1 MSDFFIEPGSKKG
14 KARKGQ
20 GFQEPERLAT
30 QGWLQDINHAIS
42 AIGWSLS
49 KFLPLDTM
57 AKSETQDMRSHSP
70 DKQRRPPIL
79 LLCTDQEATQLSGA
93 AYLKYHKAVWVE
105 HVFDPAHRS
114 HNDVTLSL
122 TGAGLLKFSTWCI
135 SLYNLR
141 YGPWQKGRWS
151 AKIRD
156 TAEYLSKNMK
166 PSDPLLLM
174 FFPSILED
182 AGRPESDNTESE
194 RQVWLSEVL
203 PNLNCVL
210 TKGPKASQ
218 SRFNSL
224 TLAHAELDK
233 EWSAMAFITSATC
246 IAEGWAQSA
255 EDLWTPD
262 SKAVIAAQVG
272 GTASR
277 TGAKEE
283 AKKDMNSDRKTSA
296 NTFHRMTRFMCTPDN
311 KNTARLM
318 FQVLQPEALRC
329 SRMLK
334 ELRGPEATR
343 SYYSSWAHWSWM
355 DTAKEHVRRL
365 SDLEGL
371 ARIGF
376 DMSIHKSE
384 EAEMIWQDTLA
395 GQMLRL
401 LLHVLKN
408 RAGAQ
413 LFHTNGFGSTA
424 GLLHE
429 DQGRRAG
436 SEVFLK
442 QMHQVA
448 VKTITSGSLLA
459 KNLLAG
465 HCSQAPVM
473 KYFLQRLYESD
484 YKVPQDV
491 QSDLMQIWSGLLNS
505 KLIEDGNRVQRDAE
519 QRQNASK
526 DLGRAEGWLGL
537 STSEL
542 LKSYDRKEVTVDTL
556 FHMTKDWD
564 TPGLFCRTTV
574 KTRASDQSETNP
586 KPKDQLLAD
595 ITGQKTW
602 PSHNHNE
609 EQEVLA
615 NFSILTH
622 AVNNGE
628 DWKKCQNSWYSGLL
642 PEGHCVLLGQPL
654 VPMLVVRTY
663 RRAALCWP
671 AHRISVPNAPDIIE
685 LQHDIRS
692 LYWIHIDDSNVEII
706 EVAAVSPLRFLVV
719 EQHFF
724 VESFIHLKQWT
735 VF

>member
-296 NTFHRMTRFMCTPDN
+296 NTFHRMTRFMCTPD
-311 KNTARLM
+311 K
-318 FQVLQPEALRC
+318 
-329 SRMLK
+329 K
-334 ELRGPEATR
+334 
-343 SYYSSWAHWSWM
+343 
-355 DTAKEHVRRL
+355 
-365 SDLEGL
+365 
-371 ARIGF
+371 
-376 DMSIHKSE
+376 
-384 EAEMIWQDTLA
+384 TL
-395 GQMLRL
+395 
-401 LLHVLKN
+401 
-408 RAGAQ
+408 
-413 LFHTNGFGSTA
+413 
-424 GLLHE
+424 
-429 DQGRRAG
+429 
-436 SEVFLK
+436 
-442 QMHQVA
+442 
-448 VKTITSGSLLA
+448 
-459 KNLLAG
+459 
-465 HCSQAPVM
+465 
-473 KYFLQRLYESD
+473 
-484 YKVPQDV
+484 
-491 QSDLMQIWSGLLNS
+491 
-505 KLIEDGNRVQRDAE
+505 
-519 QRQNASK
+519 
-526 DLGRAEGWLGL
+526 
-537 STSEL
+537 
-542 LKSYDRKEVTVDTL
+542 
-556 FHMTKDWD
+556 
-564 TPGLFCRTTV
+564 
-574 KTRASDQSETNP
+574 
-586 KPKDQLLAD
+586 
-595 ITGQKTW
+595 
-602 PSHNHNE
+602 
-609 EQEVLA
+609 
-615 NFSILTH
+615 H
-622 AVNNGE
+622 A
-628 DWKKCQNSWYSGLL
+628 
-642 PEGHCVLLGQPL
+642 
-654 VPMLVVRTY
+654 
-663 RRAALCWP
+663 
-671 AHRISVPNAPDIIE
+671 
-685 LQHDIRS
+685 
-692 LYWIHIDDSNVEII
+692 
-706 EVAAVSPLRFLVV
+706 
-719 EQHFF
+719 
-724 VESFIHLKQWT
+724 
-735 VF
+735 